1 MPWPLASLSLKVV
14 GYTVMSIEIGRPG
27 GSHVRS
33 VLSVVT
39 RTGVRYRQ
47 SLVSVAVLVV
57 VCGIF
62 GVLAP
67 HFLSIGNA
75 KIILIEAA
83 PLMIVAFPA
92 TLLMIARGFD
102 LSTGSVQA
110 LSGVT
115 AGVLC
120 ASHGVPLYIA
130 FGAAILVGGVVGM
143 INAVVIEDFHVN
155 PMIATLGTDFAVVG
169 AAYLVAPEAIIVG
182 LPNGWSGIG
191 SSAVIGIPVPVFIS
205 AAVYV
210 VFMIV
215 LNFTGFGS
223 RVYAIG
229 GNEVAASLAGI
240 NVKRTMR
247 WLFVWTGLCAGL
259 SGVVL
264 ASRLGNADPT
274 VGTTFALQVIAA
286 VILGG
291 TSFAGGEGRLTGTI
305 MGCLVLTTL
314 SDGLNLMSMPGFW
327 QYVATGGLLIGA
339 VMVDSAVRRRLAT
352 LVRLR

>member
-1 MPWPLASLSLKVV
+1 LHTHA
-14 GYTVMSIEIGRPG
+14 I
-27 GSHVRS
+27 RS
-33 VLSVVT
+33 GLVKAGL
-39 RTGVRYRQ
+39 RYRQ
-47 SLVSVAVLVV
+47 TLVSVGVFAI
-57 VCGIF
+57 VCAIF
-62 GVLAP
+62 GLLTSQ
-67 HFLSIGNA
+67 FLTLSNA
-75 KIILIEAA
+75 KIVLIEAS

-92 TLLMIARGFD
+92 TLLMIGKGFD

-120 ASHGVPLYIA
+120 AEHGWPLYLG
-130 FGAAILVGGVVGM
+130 FVAAVVVGGIVGC

-169 AAYLVAPEAIIVG
+169 AAYLVTPEAIIVG
-182 LPNGWSGIG
+182 LPKGWSSIG
-191 SSAVIGIPVPVFIS
+191 SASFVGIPVPVAVS
-205 AAVYV
+205 AVIFLA
-210 VFMIV
+210 FMIL

-229 GNEVAASLAGI
+229 GNEAAAGLAGI

-247 WLFVWTGLCAGL
+247 WLFILTGLCAGL
-259 SGVVL
+259 GGVVL

-291 TSFAGGEGRLTGTI
+291 TSFAGGEGRLAGTI
-305 MGCLVLTTL
+305 MGCLVLTSL
-314 SDGLNLMSMPGFW
+314 SDGLNLLGMPGFW

-339 VMVDSAVRRRLAT
+339 VMIDSAVRRKLISAVG
-352 LVRLR
+352 LG

>member
-1 MPWPLASLSLKVV
+1 
-14 GYTVMSIEIGRPG
+14 MSVAMEVEPG
-27 GSHVRS
+27 TSGKLTAAA
-33 VLSVVT
+33 VL
-39 RTGVRYRQ
+39 RWLMRMGIRYRH
-47 SLVSVAVLVV
+47 SLVSVAVLIV
-57 VCGIF
+57 VCAIF

-67 HFLSIGNA
+67 QFLTMSNA
-75 KIILIEAA
+75 KIVLIEAA

-92 TLLMIARGFD
+92 TLLMIGRGFD

-120 ASHGVPLYIA
+120 ASHGFPLYLGFA
-130 FGAAILVGGVVGM
+130 VAVLVGGLVGC

-169 AAYLVAPEAIIVG
+169 AAYLVTPEAIIVG
-182 LPNGWSGIG
+182 LPNGWSSIG
-191 SSAVIGIPVPVFIS
+191 SAAWVGIPVPVIVS
-205 AAVYV
+205 AV
-210 VFMIV
+210 VFIAFMIL
-215 LNFTGFGS
+215 LNFTGFGA

-229 GNEVAASLAGI
+229 GNEVAAGLAGI

-247 WLFVWTGLCAGL
+247 WLFVLTGLCAGL
-259 SGVVL
+259 GGIVL

-305 MGCLVLTTL
+305 MGCLVLTAL
-314 SDGLNLMSMPGFW
+314 SDGLNLMGMPGFW

-339 VMVDSAVRRRLAT
+339 VMVDSAVRRK
-352 LVRLR
+352 LVAVVGLG